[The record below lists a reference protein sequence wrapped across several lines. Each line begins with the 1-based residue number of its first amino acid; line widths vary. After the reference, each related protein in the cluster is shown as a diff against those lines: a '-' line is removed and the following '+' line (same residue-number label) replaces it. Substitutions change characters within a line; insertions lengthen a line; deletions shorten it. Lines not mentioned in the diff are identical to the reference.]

1 MIKLIDVKK
10 GDWVRRKEGAKT
22 TYIKDEYNRH
32 LKRFT
37 LTDTEDMNRHV
48 YLKGSVMVDNN
59 FEY

>member
-22 TYIKDEYNRH
+22 TYIKEGYDRAT
-32 LKRFT
+32 KRFE
-37 LTDTEDMNRHV
+37 LIDVTDIGRSI
-48 YLKGSVMVDNN
+48 YLKGSVLVDNN